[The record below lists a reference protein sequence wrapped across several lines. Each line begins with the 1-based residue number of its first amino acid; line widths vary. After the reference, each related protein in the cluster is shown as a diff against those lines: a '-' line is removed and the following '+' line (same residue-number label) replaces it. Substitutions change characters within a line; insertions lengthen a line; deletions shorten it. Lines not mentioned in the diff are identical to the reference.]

1 MTIASFIETRAKAL
15 FAVVAMAVLV
25 AGCMATKEMAP
36 TTRALDG
43 GITHISQTVPVT
55 ADAHVI
61 VDLYLPADAAAKPVP
76 GVFVIPTYYAQLF
89 GRSER
94 VDRDY
99 AIALA
104 RQGYATLVPVLNQY
118 GPRAYHPGHEPD
130 IALVAKWFRDRP
142 EVMDDRLASV
152 GFSMGGYYGSI
163 LAIADPTMRAVV
175 GYYGSYDPTLFA
187 VWAVDKATGPGP
199 RAAQIS
205 AAMLLL
211 HGEADN
217 ETKHSDAVVYRDR
230 LAAAGRTVELV
241 SYRGAYHRYDRGPTD
256 DMRGMEVTRA
266 GHIYRLDAA
275 ARDDSWRRTLA
286 WLDKYLR

>member
-1 MTIASFIETRAKAL
+1 MFVWRSRPKGYGVITAL
-15 FAVVAMAVLV
+15 SAFLAVS
-25 AGCMATKEMAP
+25 GCQTTKEMAP

-43 GITHISQTVPVT
+43 GITHITQTVPV
-55 ADAHVI
+55 AGGANVL
-61 VDLYLPADAAAKPVP
+61 VDLYLPAGAATKPVP
-76 GVFVIPTYYAQLF
+76 GVFVIPTYYAQLQ
-89 GRSER
+89 GRSEAP
-94 VDRDY
+94 DRAY

-130 IALVAKWFRDRP
+130 IASVAKWFRDRP

-187 VWAVDKATGPGP
+187 VWSVDKATGPGP

-205 AAMLLL
+205 AAVLLL

-217 ETKHSDAVVYRDR
+217 ETKHSDAVIYRDR
-230 LAAAGRTVELV
+230 LAAAGRMVELV
-241 SYRGAYHRYDRGPTD
+241 SYRGAFHRYDRGPSD
-256 DMRGMEVTRA
+256 LMGGAEVSRA
-266 GHIYRLDAA
+266 GYVYRIDPA
-275 ARDDSWRRTLA
+275 ARDDSWQRTLA
-286 WLDKYLR
+286 WLDKFLR